1 MRVEQD
7 GSTDIMPLL
16 LQGDLRTVR
25 ALLAAGADVNAHTP
39 AGTTM
44 SMTPAMWA
52 TYHGHTEMV
61 RLLLEAGA
69 NPGAE
74 NEHGK
79 TLLEMAQACVP

>member
-1 MRVEQD
+1 VRVEQD

-25 ALLAAGADVNAHTP
+25 ALLAAHTP